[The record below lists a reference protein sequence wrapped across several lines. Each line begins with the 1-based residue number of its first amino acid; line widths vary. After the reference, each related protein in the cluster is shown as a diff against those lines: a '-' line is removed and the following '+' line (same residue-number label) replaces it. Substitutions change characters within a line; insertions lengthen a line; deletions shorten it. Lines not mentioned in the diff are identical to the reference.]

1 MDKQMKSIIKRALK
15 EDMPQGCISTECLFD
30 VQESSASLIAKE
42 NGILSGV
49 EVFKE
54 VYRQVDPFISIT
66 FYKKDRDV
74 ISKGEVLAQLHGKTK
89 YLLQGERVALNFL
102 QRMSGIATMT
112 HRYVLETGGTK
123 ASIYDTRKTTPT
135 LRVIQRQAVLDG
147 GGCNHRLNLSTMVML
162 KDNHIAAC
170 SSLSQAVEKVRQQ
183 VNEDMLIEVE
193 VESLAQ
199 FMEAQ
204 QTSADIIMLDNM
216 STSLM
221 KECVRQNHANKIIEA
236 SGNMVLERIKEV
248 AEVGVDM
255 ISVGALTHSYSSLD
269 ISLRFSKKMEAI

>member
-1 MDKQMKSIIKRALK
+1 
-15 EDMPQGCISTECLFD
+15 
-30 VQESSASLIAKE
+30 
-42 NGILSGV
+42 
-49 EVFKE
+49 
-54 VYRQVDPFISIT
+54 
-66 FYKKDRDV
+66 
-74 ISKGEVLAQLHGKTK
+74 
-89 YLLQGERVALNFL
+89 
-102 QRMSGIATMT
+102 MSGIATMT
-112 HRYVLETGGTK
+112 HRYVLETLGTK

-170 SSLSQAVEKVRQQ
+170 SSLSQAVQKVRQQ
-183 VNEDMLIEVE
+183 VSEDMLIEVE
-193 VESLAQ
+193 VESLTQ
-199 FMEAQ
+199 FLEAQ

-221 KECVRQNHANKIIEA
+221 KECVRQNHANKVIEA

-269 ISLRFSKKMEAI
+269 ISLRFTKKVEAI